1 MNSAL
6 KWGVVIGVLSLL
18 WHVLEKFTGFDSDF
32 IEYHTKAGIFFLVPF
47 VMIYVLALLQKRN
60 ENGGTLTYM
69 DGLKHA
75 LYIAILSIPFVMLA
89 TFIKIKMISPDFQT
103 NMIDFLITTGAEQSD
118 VESAFSDMGILSS
131 SALFSMFGVVAGA
144 LAMIFIKKD

>member
-6 KWGVVIGVLSLL
+6 KWGIVIGILSLL

-32 IEYHTKAGIFFLVPF
+32 IEYHTTAGMFFLVPF
-47 VMIYVLALLQKRN
+47 IMIYVMALLQKRN
-60 ENGGTLTYM
+60 ENGGTLSYI

-75 LYIAILSIPFVMLA
+75 LYIAVFSIPFVMLA
-89 TFIKIKMISPDFQT
+89 TYLKVKMISPDFQSD
-103 NMIDFLITTGAEQSD
+103 MIDFLITTGAEQAD

-131 SALFSMFGVVAGA
+131 SALFSMFGVIAGA
-144 LAMIFIKKD
+144 LAMIFIKRD